1 MQILKLRLSDFRNFG
16 KKLIEFNPGIN
27 VITGPNG
34 SGKTNILESL
44 QLLATGKSFK
54 AKVEQEMINYGKDI
68 GRVKA
73 RIKYD
78 GQISDLEVTLTRG
91 LIDIGSDHPEKV
103 AKKRLTKDGL
113 PKRLV
118 DFAGSFK
125 VVIFGPWDL
134 DLVTTSP
141 SLRRRFLDTV
151 LSQTDREYR
160 RSILSY
166 EKGLRQR
173 NRLLYKIREGMIS
186 TGQLVFWNQLLIK
199 NGDYI
204 SGKREELIEYINSRE
219 ALGSTIYSLEYDKSI
234 ISEGRLEDY
243 KEEEVA
249 AATTLVGPHR
259 DDMLF
264 RIKNK
269 KFKIERDLS
278 SFGSRGE
285 QRMGVLWLKMAELS
299 FVESVSGERPT
310 LLLDDIFSE
319 LDERHR
325 KIVIGVV
332 DSQQTI
338 ITTTDEHITGFKKVE
353 KIRL

>member
-1 MQILKLRLSDFRNFG
+1 M
-16 KKLIEFNPGIN
+16 
-27 VITGPNG
+27 
-34 SGKTNILESL
+34 
-44 QLLATGKSFK
+44 
-54 AKVEQEMINYGKDI
+54 
-68 GRVKA
+68 
-73 RIKYD
+73 
-78 GQISDLEVTLTRG
+78 
-91 LIDIGSDHPEKV
+91 
-103 AKKRLTKDGL
+103 
-113 PKRLV
+113 
-118 DFAGSFK
+118 
-125 VVIFGPWDL
+125 
-134 DLVTTSP
+134 
-141 SLRRRFLDTV
+141 
-151 LSQTDREYR
+151 
-160 RSILSY
+160 
-166 EKGLRQR
+166 
-173 NRLLYKIREGMIS
+173 
-186 TGQLVFWNQLLIK
+186 
-199 NGDYI
+199 
-204 SGKREELIEYINSRE
+204 
-219 ALGSTIYSLEYDKSI
+219 EYDKSI

>member
-1 MQILKLRLSDFRNFG
+1 
-16 KKLIEFNPGIN
+16 
-27 VITGPNG
+27 
-34 SGKTNILESL
+34 
-44 QLLATGKSFK
+44 
-54 AKVEQEMINYGKDI
+54 
-68 GRVKA
+68 
-73 RIKYD
+73 
-78 GQISDLEVTLTRG
+78 
-91 LIDIGSDHPEKV
+91 
-103 AKKRLTKDGL
+103 
-113 PKRLV
+113 
-118 DFAGSFK
+118 
-125 VVIFGPWDL
+125 
-134 DLVTTSP
+134 
-141 SLRRRFLDTV
+141 
-151 LSQTDREYR
+151 
-160 RSILSY
+160 
-166 EKGLRQR
+166 
-173 NRLLYKIREGMIS
+173 
-186 TGQLVFWNQLLIK
+186 
-199 NGDYI
+199 
-204 SGKREELIEYINSRE
+204 
-219 ALGSTIYSLEYDKSI
+219 LEYDKSI